1 MSGFNLEVSMKPIQ
15 ASKPTAGTNLE
26 HARSHNRRAV
36 LEAVRLGV
44 SLSRADIARKTSL
57 TIQTIS
63 NIVVELEEKGL
74 LLAGANH
81 RNPRGQPSVPYSINP
96 SGGYSIGFHIARHG
110 VIGVLTDLMG
120 NVLAQHEVA
129 ANPIDPIEATPIVV
143 AMKNSLIKESKIPLS
158 KLLGIGVALP
168 ARFDLGT
175 LSTEGPTALPGWND
189 ATSRAT
195 FAETLGTQVIIEND
209 AVAAAIG
216 EHHYGLARGIDSF
229 VMLYVDEGL
238 GAGLFLNGHL
248 FKGALSNAGEIGH
261 MIVEPGGRQCP
272 CGNRG
277 CLERYVSLV
286 AAHEFISTHAPNE
299 LPKNPSEIDRLSVD
313 KLAGWF
319 LDAGPRLA
327 TAINILETILD
338 AETIVIGGLASKEII
353 EQLIASADP
362 LPVSASARPNRTLPR
377 IIAGTA
383 GRNATALGAAAL
395 PIFDEMNPR
404 FDILLKAAS
413 N

>member
-1 MSGFNLEVSMKPIQ
+1 MKPIQ
-15 ASKPTAGTNLE
+15 ASRPTAGTNLE

-36 LEAVRLGV
+36 LEAVRLGG

-63 NIVVELEEKGL
+63 NIVIELETKGL
-74 LLAGANH
+74 LRAGETH

-96 SGGYSIGFHIARHG
+96 AGGYSIGFHIARHG
-110 VIGVLTDLMG
+110 IIGVLTDLTG
-120 NVLAQHEVA
+120 GVLAQQEVS
-129 ANPIDPIEATPIVV
+129 ANPTTPHVATPIV
-143 AMKNSLIKESKIPLS
+143 AKMKDHLVKQAGIPS
-158 KLLGIGVALP
+158 AKLLGIGVAIP

-189 ATSRAT
+189 AAARAA
-195 FAETLGTQVIIEND
+195 FAQSFGTPVIIEND

-216 EHHYGLARGIDSF
+216 EHHHGVARGIDSF

-238 GAGLFLNGHL
+238 GAGLFLGGHL

-261 MIVEPGGRQCP
+261 MIVEPRGRLCP

-286 AAHEFISTHAPNE
+286 AAHEFMATHAPDD
-299 LPKNPSEIDRLSVD
+299 LPTSIAATGSLPVE
-313 KLAGWF
+313 KLESWF
-319 LDAGPRLA
+319 VEAGPMLA
-327 TAINILETILD
+327 TAINILETVLD
-338 AETIVIGGLASKEII
+338 AETIVIGGLASKAMIDRLI
-353 EQLIASADP
+353 ECSNP
-362 LPVSASARPNRTLPR
+362 LPVSASARPNRILPR
-377 IIAGTA
+377 LIAGTA

-404 FDILLKAAS
+404 FDVLLKSAAS
-413 N
+413 

>member
-1 MSGFNLEVSMKPIQ
+1 MKPIQ

-36 LEAVRLGV
+36 LEAVRLGG
-44 SLSRADIARKTSL
+44 SLSRADLARKTSL

-63 NIVVELEEKGL
+63 NIVIELESKGL

-96 SGGYSIGFHIARHG
+96 AGGYSLGFHIARHG
-110 VIGVLTDLMG
+110 INGVLTDLTG
-120 NVLAQHEVA
+120 RVLAQQEVF
-129 ANPIDPIEATPIVV
+129 ANPTTPDVATPIV
-143 AMKNSLIKESKIPLS
+143 AKMKDHLVKQANIPLA
-158 KLLGIGVALP
+158 KLLGIGVAIP

-189 ATSRAT
+189 AIARAA
-195 FAETLGTQVIIEND
+195 FSKSFGTPVIIEND

-216 EHHYGLARGIDSF
+216 EHHYGVARGIDSF
-229 VMLYVDEGL
+229 VMLYIDEGL
-238 GAGLFLNGHL
+238 GAGLFLGGQL

-261 MIVEPGGRQCP
+261 MIVEPGGRPCP

-286 AAHEFISTHAPNE
+286 AAYEFIAERTPEN
-299 LPKNPSEIDRLSVD
+299 LPASIAEIDSIATERLEN
-313 KLAGWF
+313 WF

-327 TAINILETILD
+327 TAINILETVLD
-338 AETIVIGGLASKEII
+338 AETIVIGGLASKAMIDRLI
-353 EQLIASADP
+353 ESATP
-362 LPVSASARPNRTLPR
+362 LPVSASARPNRILPR
-377 IIAGTA
+377 LMAGTA

-404 FDILLKAAS
+404 FDVLLKVAA